1 MYNEHYIA
9 MVWNYANNRPYGE
22 CRELTIS
29 PDSFKAEVEKWIEE
43 MKDIGFLDASGEKN
57 IRSSLQ
63 SVGYDL
69 HQFMLSHSY
78 NLITDNR
85 LREYFLVYNC
95 LANSPSASMI
105 QINTDDYKTKWD
117 VNILAKSN
125 DLRWG
130 NQRTVSES
138 DVYCRLYFCE
148 SLQDVL
154 DIFVDGQG
162 DVKSLYDY
170 LTQKDENRAL
180 EAILYIHNAENKYIK
195 ETTGKSSHTC
205 PRSVK
210 EEIVS
215 IIKEDFLNGMDE
227 DFFDEDNYKMA
238 LFAWNLCIPEIK
250 QEFVKDDNAL
260 RILKRILQET
270 I

>member
-1 MYNEHYIA
+1 
-9 MVWNYANNRPYGE
+9 MVWNYVNNRPYGKY
-22 CRELTIS
+22 RELTIS
-29 PDSFKAEVEKWIEE
+29 PDSFKAEVEKWIKE
-43 MKDIGFLDASGEKN
+43 MKEIGCLDASGEKN

-78 NLITDNR
+78 NLITNNR
-85 LREYFLVYNC
+85 LRDYFLVYNC

-105 QINTDDYKTKWD
+105 QINTDEYKTMGD

-130 NQRTVSES
+130 NQNKVSES

-154 DIFVDGQG
+154 DIFVDGLG

-170 LTQKDENRAL
+170 LMQRDENKAL
-180 EAILYIHNAENKYIK
+180 EAILYIYNAENKYIK
-195 ETTGKSSHTC
+195 ETTGKSCQTC
-205 PRSVK
+205 PHSVK

-215 IIKEDFLNGMDE
+215 IIKEDFLNGMGE
-227 DFFDEDNYKMA
+227 GFFDEKNYKKA

-250 QEFVKDDNAL
+250 QEFIKDESTL
-260 RILKRILQET
+260 RMLKRILQET
-270 I
+270 IK

>member
-1 MYNEHYIA
+1 
-9 MVWNYANNRPYGE
+9 MVWNYVNNRPYGK

-43 MKDIGFLDASGEKN
+43 MKDIGFLDIAGEKN
-57 IRSSLQ
+57 IRASLQ

-95 LANSPSASMI
+95 LSNSPSANMI
-105 QINTDDYKTKWD
+105 QINTDEYKTMGD
-117 VNILAKSN
+117 VNILAKPK

-130 NQRTVSES
+130 NQDSLSAS

-154 DIFVDGQG
+154 DIFADGQG

-170 LTQKDENRAL
+170 LLRENENKAL
-180 EAILYIHNAENKYIK
+180 EAILYIYKIENKYIK
-195 ETTGKSSHTC
+195 ETTGESSKTC
-205 PRSVK
+205 PQSVK
-210 EEIVS
+210 EEVVS
-215 IIKEDFLNGMDE
+215 ILKEDILAGMNDE
-227 DFFDEDNYKMA
+227 FFDKDNYEKA
-238 LFAWNLCIPEIK
+238 LFAWNLEIPEIR
-250 QEFVKDDNAL
+250 QEFIRDDDAL
-260 RILKRILQET
+260 RILKRILQES